1 MFVFASE
8 LDCVPLD
15 LASVLELHISIN
27 RPAIAAEGLDA
38 QESQAAFVSGHG
50 MSGIEAYVYLRMFA
64 SNRGLVYRWY
74 NRIEKSDY
82 PDVQQ
87 GAIEF
92 TESMGF
98 MMEDMQ
104 FRRLGAA
111 ERERLADELGLF
123 KPVAAAPAEPPPHEA
138 ADAREL
144 AELGE
149 APRSLVPDETVL
161 DLSLDAPA
169 TQVGYAPDTTP
180 APGGENPLEDKNF
193 KVFLRLLTSV

>member
-1 MFVFASE
+1 MFVFAAE
-8 LDCVPLD
+8 LDYVPLD
-15 LASVLELHISIN
+15 LASVLELHVSIN
-27 RPAIAAEGLDA
+27 QPAIAAEGLDA
-38 QESQAAFVSGHG
+38 QEARATFVSGHG
-50 MSGIEAYVYLRMFA
+50 RSGIEAYVYLRMFS

-74 NRIEKSDY
+74 NRIEKADY

-104 FRRLGAA
+104 FRRLPP
-111 ERERLADELGLF
+111 EEQQRLADETGIF
-123 KPVAAAPAEPPPHEA
+123 KPLAAAPAEPPPAEA

-144 AELGE
+144 AGMDMGPALI
-149 APRSLVPDETVL
+149 PDETVL
-161 DLSLDAPA
+161 DLSLDAPS
-169 TQVGYAPDTTP
+169 TQVGYAPDQTP
-180 APGGENPLEDKNF
+180 QPGGENPLEDKNF